1 MRRRKKQRERN
12 DGRGEQLVALRSAVR
27 AKILFW
33 GLFVLGGYLGWR
45 LYDVQ
50 IIRGPML
57 AAKALDQQSAVFR
70 VSAQRGAIY
79 TSDGALLARSVP
91 SRSVYASPSVIA
103 DVPRTA
109 AAVASVLREP
119 AAAVAARIREAPRYH
134 VIAWK
139 VPDAEARALLALDLP
154 GITIEQEM
162 TGKRFFPSG
171 RLGSTLLG
179 FVGRDDNGLEGI
191 EFEFDSLLRGSK
203 GLMTMETDEFAR
215 ALPFAKPRYLQPPK
229 TGDAIVLTID
239 SYLQYATERV
249 LRATVKQWG
258 AQSGSAVVMDPNSG
272 ALLAV
277 ANVPDYDVRAYE
289 HFPAEARRDRAVT
302 DAYEPGSTFKLIT
315 ATAALESR
323 KVTTTSR
330 FPARDRLEVAGSIIH
345 NAEDGFLAGTGS
357 SETLEEIVIKSHN
370 VGAAEVGMAIGAR
383 TMYRTMRAFGFG
395 DPTSVDLPG
404 ENPGILPPLEEWSA
418 TSLPTMSFGHGVAIT
433 PIALA
438 RAYAA
443 IANGGLLLRPRVLG
457 AIIAPGGHVIYRFGR
472 EVERRVMSRRTAA
485 TLRSFLRGVVL
496 RGTGNPSAQVP
507 GYTTAGKTG
516 TAQVAEGGNYLSGAY
531 VASFVGFIPAERPRF
546 LVLVKVERPRG
557 AIYGGVVAAPAFA
570 QIARTA
576 MLHAGVLPAP
586 SPSPSPPPAKPS
598 GRSGDASAASK
609 RTI

>member
-1 MRRRKKQRERN
+1 VRRRKKQRVRN
-12 DGRGEQLVALRSAVR
+12 DGRPEQILARRSFTR

-33 GLFVLGGYLGWR
+33 GLFLLGGYLGWR

-50 IIRGPML
+50 IVRGPVL
-57 AAKALDQQSAVFR
+57 AARALNQQSAVFR

-79 TSDGALLARSVP
+79 TSDGALLARSLP
-91 SRSVYASPSVIA
+91 SQSVYASPSAIA
-103 DVPRTA
+103 DVPHTA

-119 AAAVAARIREAPRYH
+119 VASVAARIREAPRYH

-139 VPDAEARALLALDLP
+139 VPDAQARALSALDLP
-154 GITIEQEM
+154 GIAIEKEA
-162 TGKRFFPSG
+162 TGKRFVPSG
-171 RLGSTLLG
+171 RTASTLLG

-191 EFEFDSLLRGSK
+191 EFQFDALLRGKK

-215 ALPFAKPRYLQPPK
+215 ALPFAEPRYVQPPK

-239 SYLQYATERV
+239 SYLQYASERV

-258 AQSGSAVVMDPNSG
+258 AQSGSVVVMDPNSG

-277 ANVPDYDVRAYE
+277 ANVPDYDVRAYDR
-289 HFPAEARRDRAVT
+289 FPPEERRDRAVT

-323 KVTTTSR
+323 KVTTSSR
-330 FPARDRLEVAGSIIH
+330 FPAHDRLEVAGSTIH
-345 NAEDGFLAGTGS
+345 NAEDGFLAGTGG
-357 SETLEEIVIKSHN
+357 SETLADIIAYSHN
-370 VGAAEVGMAIGAR
+370 VGAAEVGLTIGPT

-433 PIALA
+433 PLALA

-443 IANGGLLLRPRVLG
+443 IANGGLLLRPHVLS
-457 AIIAPGGHVIYRFGR
+457 AILAPDGHVLYRYGR
-472 EVERRVMSRRTAA
+472 QVERRVMSRGTAA
-485 TLRSFLRGVVL
+485 TLRSFLRRVVL
-496 RGTGNPSAQVP
+496 RGTGNPTAQVE

-516 TAQVAEGGNYLSGAY
+516 TAQVAEGGHYLAGAY
-531 VASFVGFIPAERPRF
+531 VASFVGFIPAEHPRF

-557 AIYGGVVAAPAFA
+557 AIYGSVVAAPAFA

-576 MLHAGVLPAP
+576 MLHAGYLPAPTPAP
-586 SPSPSPPPAKPS
+586 SP
-598 GRSGDASAASK
+598 AASK
-609 RTI
+609 RAA